1 MQLSVAVSV
10 YILSSKRPNQLQV
23 LYIRTLGNI
32 QGNFPTE
39 GAIIKC
45 ISNFFSGNSK
55 AFRTTAKKL
64 ALENYVLRY
73 PAADKD
79 HFNFL

>member
-23 LYIRTLGNI
+23 LYIRNLGNI

-39 GAIIKC
+39 GAIIKLFP
-45 ISNFFSGNSK
+45 IFFSGNSK
-55 AFRTTAKKL
+55 AFRTTAKKV